1 MAIYRYPVLFQ
12 QIEHPAFDLLYDPG
26 SLVPYPGIYRCR
38 GCRREVALPEGQSLP
53 SLDHHRHVAGQES
66 MRWQLVVAQE

>member
-12 QIEHPAFDLLYDPG
+12 QIEYPAFDQLYEPG
-26 SLVPYPGIYRCR
+26 TKVPYPGIYRCQ
-38 GCRREVALPEGQSLP
+38 GCRREVALPEGQPLP
-53 SLDHHRHVAGQES
+53 SQDHHRHVPGQDR